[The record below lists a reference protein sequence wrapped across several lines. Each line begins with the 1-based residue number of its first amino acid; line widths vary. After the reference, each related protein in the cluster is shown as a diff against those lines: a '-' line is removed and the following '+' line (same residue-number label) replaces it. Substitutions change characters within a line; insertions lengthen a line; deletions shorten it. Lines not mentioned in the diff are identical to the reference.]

1 MKPSS
6 GSDAPAPPPAPP
18 SSDAVLFVLRLGC
31 AVHAC
36 GYAAH
41 RVEEVMDQAASRLGL
56 EAQFFTTPT
65 SIFAAFGPDDRQR
78 TYLLRVQPG
87 DVHLERLNRL
97 DAVLAGVGEGRFAPD
112 EGLAQIERIVH
123 SEPRYGALL
132 TTIAYGLASAASAR
146 ILGAGLRGVAV
157 AGAIGVAV
165 ALLGQSAGRS
175 PALGRVL
182 VPLAAF
188 VAAVL
193 AAVAARLLGPFPV
206 HIATLAGIIV
216 LLPGLA
222 LTLAMT
228 EISTNHLVS
237 GTARLTGA
245 IVTFI
250 ALGFGVALGRQ
261 AAALV
266 LGATAAGTIPPL
278 PPWTEWLA
286 VLVAP
291 LALTV
296 LLRAQPRDAGWILG
310 ACVLAL
316 TGGRLGA
323 RALGP
328 ELGIFAGALTAGVA
342 SNLYGRRLAR
352 SPIVTLV
359 PSILVLVPGSVGF
372 RGLLSI
378 LDREVVN
385 GVEAAFRTVLM
396 VSALVAG
403 LLIANVAVPPEP
415 PSRAPR
421 GAPPRRS

>member
-1 MKPSS
+1 MTPPP
-6 GSDAPAPPPAPP
+6 GTGAPAPPPAPP
-18 SSDAVLFVLRLGC
+18 TSDEVLFVLRLGR
-31 AVHAC
+31 AVHTC

-41 RVEEVMDQAASRLGL
+41 RVEEIMAQAASRLGL
-56 EAQFFTTPT
+56 EGQFFTTPT

-78 TYLLRVQPG
+78 TYLLRVEPG

-97 DAVLAGVGEGRFAPD
+97 DAVLAGVREGRLAPD

-132 TTIAYGLASAASAR
+132 TTIAYGLASAASAC
-146 ILGAGLRGVAV
+146 ILGADPRGIGVAS
-157 AGAIGVAV
+157 AIGAAV
-165 ALLGQSAGRS
+165 ALLGQLAGVR
-175 PALGRVL
+175 PALGRVF

-188 VAAVL
+188 VAAIL
-193 AAVAARLLGPFPV
+193 AAVAARLVGPFPV

-216 LLPGLA
+216 LLPGLT

-228 EISTNHLVS
+228 EVSTNHLVS

-245 IVTFI
+245 VVTFI
-250 ALGFGVALGRQ
+250 TLGFGVAMGRQ

-266 LGATAAGTIPPL
+266 LGAAGAGTGLPL

-310 ACVLAL
+310 TGVL
-316 TGGRLGA
+316 TFVGGRLGA

-328 ELGIFAGALTAGVA
+328 ELGIFVGALTAGVA
-342 SNLYGRRLAR
+342 SNVYGRLLAR

-359 PSILVLVPGSVGF
+359 PSILLLVPGSVGF
-372 RGLLSI
+372 RGLVAL

-415 PSRAPR
+415 PARAPR
-421 GAPPRRS
+421 GVRPRRA

>member
-1 MKPSS
+1 
-6 GSDAPAPPPAPP
+6 
-18 SSDAVLFVLRLGC
+18 VLFVLRLGR
-31 AVHAC
+31 AVHTC

-41 RVEEVMDQAASRLGL
+41 RVEEIMGQAAARLGL
-56 EAQFFTTPT
+56 EGQFFTTPT

-78 TYLLRVQPG
+78 TYLLRVEPG

-97 DAVLAGVGEGRFAPD
+97 DAVLAGVREGRYAPD
-112 EGLAQIERIVH
+112 EGLARIERIVH
-123 SEPRYGALL
+123 SQPRYGALL
-132 TTIAYGLASAASAR
+132 TTIAYALASAASAC
-146 ILGAGLRGVAV
+146 ILGADLRGVGV
-157 AGAIGVAV
+157 ASAIGAAV
-165 ALLGQSAGRS
+165 ALLGQIAGRR
-175 PALGRVL
+175 PALGRVF

-188 VAAVL
+188 VAAIL
-193 AAVAARLLGPFPV
+193 AALAARVIGPFPI

-216 LLPGLA
+216 LLPGLT

-228 EISTNHLVS
+228 EVSTNHLVS

-250 ALGFGVALGRQ
+250 ALGFGVAMGRQ

-266 LGATAAGTIPPL
+266 LGAAGTGTGLPL
-278 PPWTEWLA
+278 PLWTEWLA

-310 ACVLAL
+310 TGVLAFV
-316 TGGRLGA
+316 GGRLGA

-328 ELGIFAGALTAGVA
+328 ELGIFVGALTAGVA
-342 SNLYGRRLAR
+342 SNLYGRVLGR

-359 PSILVLVPGSVGF
+359 PSILLLVPGSVGF
-372 RGLLSI
+372 RGLVAL

-403 LLIANVAVPPEP
+403 LLIANVAVPPERP
-415 PSRAPR
+415 PRQPR
-421 GAPPRRS
+421 GA